1 MTGEPRM
8 WAEMTSTALAAA
20 ASDGDIA
27 LLPVGSIEQHGSHLP
42 VDTDIN
48 GPLEAALEVA
58 RRRDWAVVAPP
69 VWWGLSGAHR
79 RFPGTIP
86 LSPSTF
92 YSLLEEICEG
102 ILASDFRL
110 CLLVGHGSNIPVVST
125 LVGEFAST
133 RRGHLLQINYLGFS
147 SQTFGEIRRSPLGG
161 DSHAGELET
170 SLQLRLRPELVVL
183 DPPPKAR
190 YVDSKEDYGLSQLP
204 NDMSVRRPLNLGYDL
219 AEAFPEGVIG
229 DPTVASAE
237 TGEQCWAAIVDG
249 ILDVL
254 DEYHASVPKGIPDG

>member
-1 MTGEPRM
+1 M

-20 ASDGDIA
+20 AEASDVA
-27 LLPVGSIEQHGSHLP
+27 LVPIGSIEQHGSHLP

-48 GPLEAALEVA
+48 GPLEVALEVS

-86 LSPSTF
+86 LSPATF

-102 ILASDFRL
+102 ILATGFRV
-110 CLLVGHGSNIPVVST
+110 CLLVGHGSNIPMVTT
-125 LVGEFAST
+125 LVGELASS
-133 RRGHLLQINYLGFS
+133 RRAHVLQLNYLGFS
-147 SQTFGEIRRSPLGG
+147 AETFAAIRKSPPGG

-170 SLQLRLRPELVVL
+170 SIQLHLRPELVVE
-183 DPPPKAR
+183 DPAPTAR
-190 YVDSKEDYGLSQLP
+190 YVDSKQDYGLSQLP

-219 AEAFPEGVIG
+219 AETFPEGVIG
-229 DPTVASAE
+229 DPTVASAD
-237 TGEQCWAAIVDG
+237 TGEQCWVAIMEG

-254 DEYHASVPKGIPDG
+254 DEYHASAPKGIPDG